1 MRRQV
6 HDRMLTTL
14 LLLGLERGELLRGD
28 VVHVLRHAHHI
39 AALVLLLLLLLNGV
53 LHHTLLHESRLVL
66 LHGQLYLLRIL
77 PRRLHLLELLLL
89 QQLLL
94 RRHVTECLRIRRT
107 ARHALPAHA
116 LARRHAT
123 RVLSARHPAHRP
135 VRARL
140 HPHHGA
146 RLADV
151 RLSGPGHA
159 GLHHRLA
166 HVLHVG
172 RDARMTVG
180 GHTRMLLHGGLRLV
194 RHHLLPP
201 SLARAHPV
209 GGGRRVRSGATRP
222 RDPSH
227 AHAGLYLRLPLPRRR
242 PRQELVARLR
252 CGAGREGAVVSP
264 SDNALCARS
273 RSGCQAAV
281 ALHGVAVAQRQEQVA
296 GESRAVRRGAGASE
310 GRPQGPTLCVD
321 HHSLTPRLRVPD
333 SCSHRRI
340 QP

>member
-6 HDRMLTTL
+6 HDRLLTTL

-201 SLARAHPV
+201 SLARARTPSV
-209 GGGRRVRSGATRP
+209 GGEGCGQARRGLATRP
-222 RDPSH
+222 TLTPGCTCAFLFRGVARGRSSSRGFG
-227 AHAGLYLRLPLPRRR
+227 AGRGGKARSCRRQTMLSVPGR
-242 PRQELVARLR
+242 AADARLR
-252 CGAGREGAVVSP
+252 
-264 SDNALCARS
+264 
-273 RSGCQAAV
+273 
-281 ALHGVAVAQRQEQVA
+281 
-296 GESRAVRRGAGASE
+296 
-310 GRPQGPTLCVD
+310 
-321 HHSLTPRLRVPD
+321 LR
-333 SCSHRRI
+333 CMG
-340 QP
+340 